1 MTTPAVPPFDLF
13 EVRDF
18 ALECGVTLP
27 LVRLAY
33 RQRGPIGSGEPVL
46 TTTAFSHTPLDI
58 GYLSELGGALDPEAG
73 VWLIQTEQIGNGRS
87 SSPSNT
93 AAPFGGPDFPPVSI
107 RDNVALQARL
117 LDHLGV
123 GRLRLVIGASM
134 GGQQAV
140 QWAVS
145 HPDRVARA
153 VVLIG
158 NARTTLYAQIFLNA
172 VEQALRSDP
181 AFLGGRY
188 TALPRLGLERMAET
202 WAGFALSPRYFSLGL
217 HRAHADI
224 AADTIDGF
232 LAKWRRRYDSKDA
245 NDLLLQL
252 DAWRRHDIALT
263 PGCDGDFA
271 TAAGRARMPILF
283 MPGSTDVYFHPDDVR
298 DQAAVFPDARIQ
310 VVDSLAG
317 HAAALG
323 REPADRAA
331 IDAAVRAF
339 LSENSG

>member
-1 MTTPAVPPFDLF
+1 MTMPTMPPHDLF

-18 ALECGVTLP
+18 TLECGVTLP
-27 LVRLAY
+27 LIHLAY
-33 RQRGPIGSGEPVL
+33 RQRGPVGAGDPVL

-58 GYLSELGGALDPEAG
+58 GYLSEPGGALDPEAG
-73 VWLIQTEQIGNGRS
+73 TWLIQTEQIGNGRS

-93 AAPFGGPDFPPVSI
+93 PAPFGGPDFPPVSI

-134 GGQQAV
+134 GGQQAA

-158 NARTTLYAQIFLNA
+158 NAKTTLYAQIFLNA

-181 AFLGGRY
+181 AFAGGRY
-188 TALPRLGLERMAET
+188 AAPPRRGLERMAET

-217 HRAHADI
+217 HQAHADI
-224 AADTIDGF
+224 AADTIEAF
-232 LAKWRRRYDSKDA
+232 LAKWRRRYDGKDA

-252 DAWRRHDIALT
+252 DAWRRHDISGT
-263 PGCDGDFA
+263 PGCGGDLA
-271 TAAGRARMPILF
+271 TAAARARMPVLF
-283 MPGSTDVYFHPDDVR
+283 MPGSTDVYFNPEDVA
-298 DQAAVFPDARIQ
+298 DQARFFPDARIR
-310 VVDSLAG
+310 VIESLAG

-323 REPADRAA
+323 REAADRAF
-331 IDAAVRAF
+331 IDEAVRAF
-339 LSENSG
+339 LKE